1 MLSMESRSQGQQLMR
16 AKSFI
21 TEKKPTTGKT
31 ISTQHASSP
40 GALSAKGDRFYGLY
54 RASMMMG
61 KHPDD
66 MGEIDTESMMGNK
79 LYVGTYTPEEKDMFM
94 SACKALGLP
103 TEQMIEGPSKEL
115 DDTNKQSPM
124 KGFKGYKR

>member
-1 MLSMESRSQGQQLMR
+1 MR

-21 TEKKPTTGKT
+21 TEKKPSQGKT
-31 ISTQHASSP
+31 VNTQHAASP
-40 GALSAKGDRFYGLY
+40 GAMSAKGDRFYGLY

-61 KHPDD
+61 KYPED
-66 MGEIDTESMMGNK
+66 MGEIDTESAMGNK
-79 LYVGTYTPEEKDMFM
+79 LYVGAYTPEEKDMFM

-115 DDTNKQSPM
+115 DDTNKQSPL